1 MSERF
6 PNDVDPI
13 ETRDWLQAI
22 ESVIREEGVERAQY
36 LIDQLLAEARKG
48 GVNVAAGTGISNYIN
63 TIPVEEQPEYPG
75 NLELERRI
83 RSAIRWNAIMTVLR
97 ASKKDLELGG
107 HMASFQS
114 SATIYDVC
122 FNHFFRARNEQD
134 GGDLVYFQGHI
145 SPGVYARAFLE
156 GRLTQEQLDNFR
168 QEVHGNGLSSYPHP
182 KLMPEFW
189 QFPTVSMGLGPIGA
203 IYQAKFLKY
212 LEHRGL
218 KDTSKQTVYAFLGD
232 GEMDEPESKG
242 AITIATREKLDNLVF
257 VINCNLQRLD
267 GPVTGNGNYINTI
280 PVEEQPEYPGNL
292 ELERRI
298 RSAIRWNAIMTVLRA
313 SKKDLELGGHMASF
327 QSSATI
333 YDVCFNHFF
342 RARNEQDGGDLVYF
356 QGHISPGVYARAFLE
371 GRLTQEQLD
380 NFRQEVHGNGLSS
393 YPHPKLM
400 PEFWQFPTVSMGLG
414 PIGAIY
420 QAKFLKY
427 LEHRGLKDTS
437 KQTVYAFLGDGEM
450 DEPESKGAITIATR
464 EKLDNLVFVINCN
477 LQRLDGPVTGNGKII
492 NELEG
497 IFEGAGW
504 NVIKVMWGSRW
515 DELLRKDTSGKLIQL
530 MNETVDG
537 DYQTFKSKDGAYVR
551 EHFFGKYPETAA
563 LVADWTDEQIWAL
576 NRGGH
581 DPKKIYAAFKKAQE
595 TKGKATVILAHTIK
609 GYGMGDAAEGKN
621 IAHQVKKMNMDGV
634 RHIRDRFNV
643 PVSDV
648 DIEKL
653 PYITFPEG
661 SEEHTYLHAQRQKL
675 HGYLPSRQPNF
686 TEKLELPSLQDFGAL
701 LEEQSKEISTTIAF
715 VRALNV
721 MLKNKSIKDRL
732 VPIIADEARTFGME
746 GLFRQIGIYS
756 PNGQQYTPQ
765 DREQV
770 AYYKEDEKGQILQEG
785 INELGAG
792 CSWLAAATSYSTNNL
807 PMIPFYIYYS
817 MFGFQRIGDLCW
829 AAGDQQARG
838 FLIGGTSGRT
848 TLNGEGLQHED
859 GHSHIQ
865 SLTIP
870 NCISYDPAYAYEVAV
885 IMHDGLER
893 MYGEKQENVYYYI
906 TTLNENYH
914 MPAMPEGAEEG
925 IRKGIYK
932 LETLEGSKG
941 KVQLLGSGSILR
953 HVREAAEILAKDYG
967 VGSDVYSVTSFTE
980 LARDGQDCERWN
992 MLHPLE
998 TPRVPYI
1005 AQVMNDAPA
1014 VASTDYMKLFAE
1026 QVRTY
1031 VPADDYRVLGTDG
1044 FGRSDSREN
1053 LRHHFEVDASYVVVA
1068 ALGELA
1074 KRGEI
1079 DKKVVADA
1087 IAKFNIDADKV
1098 NPRLA

>member
-1 MSERF
+1 MSDMSK
-6 PNDVDPI
+6 NDVDPI

-22 ESVIREEGVERAQY
+22 ESVIREEGVDRAQY
-36 LIDQLLAEARKG
+36 LIDQVLQQARKG
-48 GVNVAAGTGISNYIN
+48 GVNIAAGSGNCDYIN
-63 TIPVEEQPEYPG
+63 TISVEDEPDYPG
-75 NLELERRI
+75 NMDLERRI
-83 RSAIRWNAIMTVLR
+83 RSAIRWNAVMAVLR

-114 SATIYDVC
+114 SATLYEVC
-122 FNHFFRARNEQD
+122 FNHFFQAKNNKN

-145 SPGVYARAFLE
+145 SPGIYARAFLE
-156 GRLTQEQLDNFR
+156 GRLTEEQMDNFR
-168 QEVHGNGLSSYPHP
+168 QEIGGKGLSSYPHP

-212 LEHRGL
+212 LQHRGL
-218 KDTSKQTVYAFLGD
+218 KDTAD
-232 GEMDEPESKG
+232 
-242 AITIATREKLDNLVF
+242 
-257 VINCNLQRLD
+257 
-267 GPVTGNGNYINTI
+267 
-280 PVEEQPEYPGNL
+280 
-292 ELERRI
+292 
-298 RSAIRWNAIMTVLRA
+298 
-313 SKKDLELGGHMASF
+313 
-327 QSSATI
+327 
-333 YDVCFNHFF
+333 
-342 RARNEQDGGDLVYF
+342 
-356 QGHISPGVYARAFLE
+356 
-371 GRLTQEQLD
+371 
-380 NFRQEVHGNGLSS
+380 
-393 YPHPKLM
+393 
-400 PEFWQFPTVSMGLG
+400 
-414 PIGAIY
+414 
-420 QAKFLKY
+420 
-427 LEHRGLKDTS
+427 
-437 KQTVYAFLGDGEM
+437 QTVYAFLGDGEM

-477 LQRLDGPVTGNGKII
+477 LQRLDGPVTGNGKIV

-497 IFEGAGW
+497 IFSGAGW
-504 NVIKVMWGSRW
+504 QVIKVLWGGRW

-530 MNETVDG
+530 MNETLDG

-551 EHFFGKYPETAA
+551 EHFFNRYPETSA
-563 LVADWTDEQIWAL
+563 LVKDMTDDEIWSL

-581 DPKKIYAAFKKAQE
+581 DPKKVYAAFKKAQD
-595 TKGKATVILAHTIK
+595 TKGKPTVILAQTVK
-609 GYGMGDAAEGKN
+609 GYGMGDTAEGKN
-621 IAHQVKKMNMDGV
+621 IAHQVKKMNLEGV
-634 RHIRDRFNV
+634 RYFRDRFNV
-643 PVSDV
+643 QVADDQV
-648 DIEKL
+648 EKL
-653 PYITFPEG
+653 PFITFKED
-661 SEEHTYLHAQRQKL
+661 SAEYKYLHERRQAL
-675 HGYLPSRQPNF
+675 GGYLPARNPTF
-686 TEKLELPSLQDFGAL
+686 DEKLDIPSLEDFGQL
-701 LEEQSKEISTTIAF
+701 LAEQNKEISTTIAF

-721 MLKNKSIKDRL
+721 MLKNNSIKDRL

-792 CSWLAAATSYSTNNL
+792 ASWLAAATSYSTNNL

-817 MFGFQRIGDLCW
+817 MFGFQRIGDLLW

-885 IMHDGLER
+885 IMHDGLVR

-914 MPAMPEGAEEG
+914 MPAMPTGVEEG

-932 LETLEGSKG
+932 LESLKGEKG
-941 KVQLLGSGSILR
+941 KIQLLGSGSMMR
-953 HVREAAEILAKDYG
+953 HVREAAKILSSEYG
-967 VGSDVYSVTSFTE
+967 IASDVYSVTSFTE
-980 LARDGQDCERWN
+980 LAREGQDCERWN
-992 MLHPLE
+992 MLHPSDK
-998 TPRVPYI
+998 PRVPYV
-1005 AQVMNDAPA
+1005 AQIMNDAPA

-1026 QVRTY
+1026 QIRSY
-1031 VPADDYRVLGTDG
+1031 IPASDYRVLGTDG

-1053 LRHHFEVDASYVVVA
+1053 LRHHFEVDTSYVVVA

-1074 KRGEI
+1074 KRGEMDVKLVNEAI
-1079 DKKVVADA
+1079 KKY
-1087 IAKFNIDADKV
+1087 NINPEKI

>member
-1 MSERF
+1 MSERLQ
-6 PNDVDPI
+6 NDVDPI

-36 LIDQLLAEARKG
+36 LIDQVLSAARKG
-48 GVNVAAGTGISNYIN
+48 GVKVAACGNTVSNYIN
-63 TIPVEEQPEYPG
+63 SIAVEDEPEYPG
-75 NLELERRI
+75 NTSLERRI
-83 RSAIRWNAIMTVLR
+83 RSAIRWNAIVSVLR

-107 HMASFQS
+107 HLSSFQS
-114 SATIYDVC
+114 SATIYEVC
-122 FNHFFRARNEQD
+122 FNHFFRARSDKD

-145 SPGVYARAFLE
+145 SPGIYSRAFLE
-156 GRLTQEQLDNFR
+156 GRLTEEQMNNFR

-182 KLMPEFW
+182 KLMPDFW
-189 QFPTVSMGLGPIGA
+189 QFPTVSMGLGPLNA

-218 KDTSKQTVYAFLGD
+218 KDTSNQTVYAFLGD

-257 VINCNLQRLD
+257 I
-267 GPVTGNGNYINTI
+267 
-280 PVEEQPEYPGNL
+280 
-292 ELERRI
+292 
-298 RSAIRWNAIMTVLRA
+298 
-313 SKKDLELGGHMASF
+313 
-327 QSSATI
+327 
-333 YDVCFNHFF
+333 
-342 RARNEQDGGDLVYF
+342 
-356 QGHISPGVYARAFLE
+356 
-371 GRLTQEQLD
+371 
-380 NFRQEVHGNGLSS
+380 
-393 YPHPKLM
+393 
-400 PEFWQFPTVSMGLG
+400 
-414 PIGAIY
+414 
-420 QAKFLKY
+420 
-427 LEHRGLKDTS
+427 
-437 KQTVYAFLGDGEM
+437 
-450 DEPESKGAITIATR
+450 
-464 EKLDNLVFVINCN
+464 INCN

-492 NELEG
+492 NELQG
-497 IFEGAGW
+497 IFAGAGW
-504 NVIKVMWGSRW
+504 NVIKVIWGGRW
-515 DELLRKDTSGKLIQL
+515 DELLKKDTSGKLIQL

-537 DYQTFKSKDGAYVR
+537 DYQTFKSRDGAYVR
-551 EHFFGKYPETAA
+551 EHFFGKYPETVE
-563 LVADWTDEQIWAL
+563 LVKEWSDEEIFAL

-581 DPKKIYAAFKKAQE
+581 DPKKIYAALKKAQE
-595 TKGKATVILAHTIK
+595 TKDQPTLILAHTIK
-609 GYGMGDAAEGKN
+609 GYGMGDTAEGKN

-634 RHIRDRFNV
+634 RYIRDRFNV
-643 PVSDV
+643 PVADEK
-648 DIEKL
+648 IEEL
-653 PYITFPEG
+653 PYVTFEKG
-661 SEEHTYLHAQRQKL
+661 SEEYNYLHGQREKL
-675 HGYLPSRQPNF
+675 GGYLPTRQAQF
-686 TEKLELPSLQDFGAL
+686 TEKLEIPKLEEFKAL

-715 VRALNV
+715 VRALNM

-732 VPIIADEARTFGME
+732 VPILADEARTFGME

-756 PNGQQYTPQ
+756 PNGQQYMPQ

-770 AYYKEDEKGQILQEG
+770 AYYKEDEKGHILQEG

-792 CSWLAAATSYSTNNL
+792 SSWLAAATSYSTNNL

-817 MFGFQRIGDLCW
+817 MFGFQRIGDLMW
-829 AAGDQQARG
+829 LAGDHQARG
-838 FLIGGTSGRT
+838 FLVGGTSGRT

-885 IMHDGLER
+885 IMHDGLMR
-893 MYGEKQENVYYYI
+893 MYGEAQENVYYYI

-932 LETLEGSKG
+932 LKTVQGSKG

-953 HVREAAEILAKDYG
+953 HVREAAQILAKEYG
-967 VGSDVYSVTSFTE
+967 ISSDVYSVTSFTE

-992 MLHPLE
+992 MLHPTE
-998 TPRVPYI
+998 EARVPYI

-1026 QVRTY
+1026 QVRSY
-1031 VPADDYRVLGTDG
+1031 VPASDYRVLGTDG
-1044 FGRSDSREN
+1044 FGLSDSREN
-1053 LRHHFEVDASYVVVA
+1053 LRHYFEVDASYVVVA

-1074 KRGEI
+1074 KLGEI

-1087 IAKFNIDADKV
+1087 IVKFDIDADKV